1 MSDGFAA
8 WDDDLEDAL
17 ENQGMYPDREV
28 RSKNEDIQSF
38 VLYLENQLEL
48 LRNDILSREITKQ
61 EFREIFDSM
70 HNIQTEITKI
80 KRKFS

>member
-48 LRNDILSREITKQ
+48 LRSDILSREITKQ

-70 HNIQTEITKI
+70 QNIQTEITKI